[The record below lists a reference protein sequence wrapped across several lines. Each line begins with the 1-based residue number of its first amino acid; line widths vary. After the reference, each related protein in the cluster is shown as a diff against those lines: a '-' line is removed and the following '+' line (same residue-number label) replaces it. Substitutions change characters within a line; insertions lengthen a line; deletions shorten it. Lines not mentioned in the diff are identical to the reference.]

1 MRTLFQVKAMG
12 ANDRVKGSIATEAHY
27 QDAYKIAAESVV
39 LLKNENNA
47 LPLNLN
53 GIKSIAVI
61 GNNATKKN
69 ALGGRPW

>member
-1 MRTLFQVKAMG
+1 M
-12 ANDRVKGSIATEAHY
+12 KGSIATEAHY
-27 QDAYKIAAESVV
+27 QDAYKIATESVV

-53 GIKSIAVI
+53 RIKSIAVI

-69 ALGGRPW
+69 ALGGFGAGGENKERSYAVRRS